1 MDNTELVQKIGKLT
15 PEQQNCIENLV
26 LIMAS
31 NGDEWIPVKN
41 AASILGVSSMT
52 IRRKIEEGVIRYRK
66 NSTRKTL
73 VSLVD
78 IANLKN

>member
-1 MDNTELVQKIGKLT
+1 MDNTELVQKITKLT
-15 PEQQNCIENLV
+15 PEQQICVENLV
-26 LIMAS
+26 VIMAS
-31 NGDEWIPVKN
+31 NGNDWIPVKT
-41 AASILGVSSMT
+41 AAEILGVSSMT

-73 VSLVD
+73 VSLAD